1 MKSAYAQKY
10 EVSQCAMSHNAACVD
25 DRRTVPVAQRVVQR
39 ESGVVQRVGEANGTF
54 VYYHNIGGDRL
65 KDRVPY
71 LPGKICFTPYTG
83 GEVKSAN
90 FSGCFLIVFHFVNNN
105 QGLMSYRLL
114 MSNESRLFSPVF
126 NVPYIAHVA
135 TGGIGDAKV
144 ALFDAENRG
153 LIEIEA
159 MFKPFR
165 NAFDDDYYHKG
176 LIHQSQET
184 VNSIAAGVCSVTG
197 GLHKDNMGRWCAKVY
212 SQERIVNFDRSRA
225 DNFVD
230 QNGLTTGAYEGSF
243 SLFLRDHPEYYDW
256 NNQEREERRMDA
268 DRLDFETLATKAFF
282 YASIATDVN
291 VTREEADIA
300 SQKLNVIKTNCPH
313 ALFYA
318 LNKLSDSNRLAKI
331 MLDSMLRSIQEG

>member
-1 MKSAYAQKY
+1 MKSVYAQKN
-10 EVSQCAMSHNAACVD
+10 EVSQCVTSRNVACVD
-25 DRRTVPVAQRVVQR
+25 DRRTIPVAQRVVQR
-39 ESGVVQRVGEANGTF
+39 MGEANGTF
-54 VYYHNIGGDRL
+54 VYYHNIGGHKL

-71 LPGKICFTPYTG
+71 QSGKICFTPYTG

-165 NAFDDDYYHKG
+165 NAFDDDYCRNG
-176 LIHQSQET
+176 QIHQNQASIS
-184 VNSIAAGVCSVTG
+184 SIAAGINSVTG
-197 GLHKDNMGRWCAKVY
+197 SINKDARGRWCAKVY
-212 SQERIVNFDRSRA
+212 SQERIVDFYRSFDA
-225 DNFVD
+225 HFVN
-230 QNGLTTGAYEGSF
+230 QNGLTTGAYEGGF
-243 SLFLRDHPEYYDW
+243 SHFLRDRPEYYHW
-256 NNQEREERRMDA
+256 NNQERVDRRMDA

-291 VTREEADIA
+291 VTREEKLIA
-300 SQKLNVIKTNCPH
+300 LQKLNVIKTNCPH

-318 LNKLSDSNRLAKI
+318 LNKLSDSNKRAKI
-331 MLDSMLRSIQEG
+331 MLDSMLRSI